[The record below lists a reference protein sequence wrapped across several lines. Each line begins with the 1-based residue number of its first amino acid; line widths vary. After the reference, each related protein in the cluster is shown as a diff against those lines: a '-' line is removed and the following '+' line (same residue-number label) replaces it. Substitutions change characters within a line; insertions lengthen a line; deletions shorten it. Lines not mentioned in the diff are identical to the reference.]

1 MYGWRSQ
8 CEKDHEN
15 GRGWFGGGRDGA
27 VPGRLRRDTGSG
39 SSTPASNTSS
49 AAEAKLN
56 LVKEG
61 TLVMG
66 TNAEFPPFEYK
77 EGTGFAGIDVDI
89 MKAIADKLG
98 LKFEVE
104 DLAFESLTQSFGK
117 IDVIAA
123 GFTIKPDRE
132 ETCDFSDKYFNAT
145 QTVILKADS
154 TIATLDDLKGK
165 KIGVQTGTTGKDK
178 AEEVTDSAK
187 VTQYNNGSLAVEAL
201 VNGQIDAVIIDKN
214 PAMAYKDQHGDAVK
228 LLEGLFEE
236 EEYALAVKKGNKELL
251 DAINQAL
258 KDIKADGTFD
268 KIVEKY
274 IPSK

>member
-1 MYGWRSQ
+1 MKKSMRIIAAGVAAAVMALSLAA
-8 CEKDHEN
+8 C
-15 GRGWFGGGRDGA
+15 GG
-27 VPGRLRRDTGSG
+27 DTGSG

-49 AAEAKLN
+49 AAAAKLN

-89 MKAIADKLG
+89 MKVVADKLG
-98 LKFEVE
+98 LKFEIE
-104 DLAFESLTQSFGK
+104 DMAFESLTQSFGK

-178 AEEVTDSAK
+178 AEEVTEAAN

>member
-1 MYGWRSQ
+1 MA
-8 CEKDHEN
+8 
-15 GRGWFGGGRDGA
+15 GGVNVKKIMKMAAAGLAAAMMALSLAACG
-27 VPGRLRRDTGSG
+27 GDTGSG

-49 AAEAKLN
+49 AAAAKLN

-89 MKAIADKLG
+89 MKAVADKLG

-104 DLAFESLTQSFGK
+104 DMAFESLTQSFGK

-145 QTVILKADS
+145 QTVI
-154 TIATLDDLKGK
+154 
-165 KIGVQTGTTGKDK
+165 K
-178 AEEVTDSAK
+178 AEEVTDAAK

-268 KIVEKY
+268 KIVERY

>member
-1 MYGWRSQ
+1 MKKLLKLAAVGLAAVLTAVSLSA
-8 CEKDHEN
+8 C
-15 GRGWFGGGRDGA
+15 GA
-27 VPGRLRRDTGSG
+27 DTGAGTSA
-39 SSTPASNTSS
+39 PASNGAS
-49 AAEAKLN
+49 AGGTKLS

-61 TLVMG
+61 TLIMG
-66 TNAEFPPFEYK
+66 TNAEFQPFEYK

-89 MKAIADKLG
+89 MKAIADKLE
-98 LKFEVE
+98 LKLEIE
-104 DLAFESLTQSFGK
+104 DMAFESLTQSFGK

-123 GFTIKPDRE
+123 GFTIDPTRE

-165 KIGVQTGTTGKDK
+165 KIGVQSGTTGKDK
-178 AEEVTDSAK
+178 AEEVTDAAK

-201 VNGQIDAVIIDKN
+201 VSGQIDAVIIDKN

-228 LLEGLFEE
+228 LLEGLFDE

>member
-1 MYGWRSQ
+1 M
-8 CEKDHEN
+8 CEKAAEI
-15 GRGWFGGGRDGA
+15 GRCWPGRRPDGCIP
-27 VPGRLRRDTGSG
+27 VRLRRRYGRRYVGSCFEWSLRRG
-39 SSTPASNTSS
+39 T
-49 AAEAKLN
+49 KLS

-61 TLVMG
+61 TLIMG

-89 MKAIADKLG
+89 MKAIADKLE
-98 LKFEVE
+98 LKLEIE
-104 DLAFESLTQSFGK
+104 DMAFESLTQSFGK

-123 GFTIKPDRE
+123 GFTIDPTRE

-165 KIGVQTGTTGKDK
+165 KIGVQSGTTGKDK
-178 AEEVTDSAK
+178 AEEVTDAAK

-201 VNGQIDAVIIDKN
+201 VSGQIDAVIIDKN

-228 LLEGLFEE
+228 LLEGLFDE

>member
-1 MYGWRSQ
+1 MKKLLKLAAVGLAAVLTAVSLSA
-8 CEKDHEN
+8 C
-15 GRGWFGGGRDGA
+15 GA
-27 VPGRLRRDTGSG
+27 DT
-39 SSTPASNTSS
+39 
-49 AAEAKLN
+49 AKLS

-61 TLVMG
+61 TLIMG
-66 TNAEFPPFEYK
+66 T
-77 EGTGFAGIDVDI
+77 
-89 MKAIADKLG
+89 
-98 LKFEVE
+98 
-104 DLAFESLTQSFGK
+104 
-117 IDVIAA
+117 
-123 GFTIKPDRE
+123 
-132 ETCDFSDKYFNAT
+132 NAT

-165 KIGVQTGTTGKDK
+165 KIGVQSGTTGKDK
-178 AEEVTDSAK
+178 AEEVTDAAK

-201 VNGQIDAVIIDKN
+201 VSGQIDAVIIDKN

-228 LLEGLFEE
+228 LLEGLFDE

>member
-1 MYGWRSQ
+1 MKKLLKLAAVGLAAVLTAVSLSA
-8 CEKDHEN
+8 C
-15 GRGWFGGGRDGA
+15 GA
-27 VPGRLRRDTGSG
+27 DTGAGTSA
-39 SSTPASNTSS
+39 PASNGAS
-49 AAEAKLN
+49 AGGTKLS

-61 TLVMG
+61 TLIMG
-66 TNAEFPPFEYK
+66 TNAEFPPF
-77 EGTGFAGIDVDI
+77 GFAGIDVDI
-89 MKAIADKLG
+89 MKAIADKLE
-98 LKFEVE
+98 LKLEIE
-104 DLAFESLTQSFGK
+104 DMAFESLTQSFGK

-123 GFTIKPDRE
+123 GFTIDPTRE

-165 KIGVQTGTTGKDK
+165 KIGVQSGTTGKDK
-178 AEEVTDSAK
+178 AEEVTDAAK

-201 VNGQIDAVIIDKN
+201 VSGQIDAVIIDKN

-228 LLEGLFEE
+228 LLEGLFDE